1 MNEKKMFELG
11 CFLPSWTEDISQKE
25 EMPLSPAYVSR
36 NKDLQTLL
44 SELDEIKNRIQE
56 IQAKEWHLA
65 KLMNFYKNDFVKE

>member
-1 MNEKKMFELG
+1 MNENKLFESG

>member
-1 MNEKKMFELG
+1 MNEKKLFESG